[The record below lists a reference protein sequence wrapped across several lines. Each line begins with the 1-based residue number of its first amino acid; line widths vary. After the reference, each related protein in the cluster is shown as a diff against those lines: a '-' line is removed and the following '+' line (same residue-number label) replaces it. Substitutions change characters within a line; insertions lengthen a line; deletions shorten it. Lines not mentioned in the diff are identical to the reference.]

1 MSLILLFFNLI
12 SLCLVDS
19 FYNRMVSQ
27 NHPLIRS
34 KNVNIVAVFG
44 ADSTISNDENI
55 YFNSSTKSSEVNP
68 RSLTFINSEN
78 LRRMRKSY
86 GGGIDQRELEK
97 TCLEKIY
104 DKVQEQ
110 VMLNKLRKYNYQM
123 KLLRKLQNN
132 EVNMLEKIKAIDEY
146 NYFMESSKY
155 ISNLENGGLYKNWTN
170 NDF

>member
-1 MSLILLFFNLI
+1 MRLILLFFNFI
-12 SLCLVDS
+12 SLCLVRS
-19 FYNRMVSQ
+19 FRNILVSH
-27 NHPLIRS
+27 NHLLNRS
-34 KNVNIVAVFG
+34 KNINTVAVFSC
-44 ADSTISNDENI
+44 DPTISNDENI

-68 RSLTFINSEN
+68 QSLTFINSEN
-78 LRRMRKSY
+78 LRRMRKAY
-86 GGGIDQRELEK
+86 GQGIDQRELEK

-110 VMLNKLRKYNYQM
+110 VVLNKLKKYNYQM
-123 KLLRKLQNN
+123 KLLKKLQNN
-132 EVNMLEKIKAIDEY
+132 EVNMFEKIKAIDEY